1 MTRRLARLFGR
12 GGDLNPRNM
21 RLGIWAWLI
30 QRASGI
36 VLVAFVVAHA
46 VAISQASFAL
56 RGPLIAMLDGLRNP
70 FYYVD
75 RTFLFID
82 IVMLGII
89 AFHGM
94 NGIRIVLFDTGIG
107 VGLRSHKVIF
117 WILIAVAVLASG
129 LVIYY
134 GLPLLGGAL
143 Q

>member
-1 MTRRLARLFGR
+1 MTNWITRLFGR

-30 QRASGI
+30 QRVSGI
-36 VLVAFVVAHA
+36 VLVVFVVAHV

-56 RGPLIAMLDGLRNP
+56 RGPLVAMLDGLRTP

-75 RTFLFID
+75 RTFLAID
-82 IVMLGII
+82 LIMLGII

-94 NGIRIVLFDTGIG
+94 NGIRIVLFDTGVG

-117 WILIAVAVLASG
+117 WILIAVAVVTSG
-129 LVIYY
+129 LVIYF
-134 GLPLLGGAL
+134 GLPLLGGT
-143 Q
+143 

>member
-1 MTRRLARLFGR
+1 MTRRIARLFGR

-30 QRASGI
+30 QRVSGI
-36 VLVAFVVAHA
+36 VLVVFVVGHV

-56 RGPLIAMLDGLRNP
+56 RGPLVTMLDGLRTP

-75 RTFLFID
+75 RTFLAID
-82 IVMLGII
+82 LIMLGII

-94 NGIRIVLFDTGIG
+94 NGIRIVLFDTGVG

-117 WILIAVAVLASG
+117 WILIAVAVVTSG
-129 LVIYY
+129 IVIYY
-134 GLPLLGGAL
+134 GLPLLGGT
-143 Q
+143 

>member
-1 MTRRLARLFGR
+1 MIRRIARLFGR
-12 GGDLNPRNM
+12 GSDLNPHNM

-30 QRASGI
+30 QRVSGI
-36 VLVAFVVAHA
+36 VLVVFVVAHV

-56 RGPLIAMLDGLRNP
+56 KGTLVTMLDGLRNP

-75 RTFLFID
+75 STYLAID
-82 IVMLGII
+82 LIMLGII

-94 NGIRIVLFDTGIG
+94 NGIRIVLLDTGIG

-117 WILIAVAVLASG
+117 WILIAIAVIASG

-134 GLPLLGGAL
+134 GLPLLGGA
-143 Q
+143 

>member
-1 MTRRLARLFGR
+1 MTRRIARLFGR

-21 RLGIWAWLI
+21 RLGMWAWLI
-30 QRASGI
+30 QRVSGI
-36 VLVAFVVAHA
+36 ALVVFVVLHV

-56 RGPLIAMLDGLRNP
+56 KGTLATMLDGFRNP

-75 RTFLFID
+75 NTFLALDLI
-82 IVMLGII
+82 MLGII

-117 WILIAVAVLASG
+117 WILIALAVVASG

-134 GLPLLGGAL
+134 GLPLLGGA
-143 Q
+143 

>member
-1 MTRRLARLFGR
+1 MTRRIARLFGR

-21 RLGIWAWLI
+21 RLGMWAWLI
-30 QRASGI
+30 QRVSGI
-36 VLVAFVVAHA
+36 ILVVFVVMHV

-56 RGPLIAMLDGLRNP
+56 KGPLIMILDGLRNP

-75 RTFLFID
+75 RTFLSID
-82 IVMLGII
+82 LIILGII

-117 WILIAVAVLASG
+117 WILVAVAIVASG

-134 GLPLLGGAL
+134 GLPLLGGA
-143 Q
+143 

>member
-1 MTRRLARLFGR
+1 MTRRIARLFGR
-12 GGDLNPRNM
+12 GGALNPRNI
-21 RLGIWAWLI
+21 RLGMWAWLI
-30 QRASGI
+30 QRVSGI
-36 VLVAFVVAHA
+36 ILVVFVVMHV

-56 RGPLIAMLDGLRNP
+56 KGPLIMILDGLRNP

-75 RTFLFID
+75 RTFLSID
-82 IVMLGII
+82 IIMLGII

-117 WILIAVAVLASG
+117 WILVAIAIVASG

-134 GLPLLGGAL
+134 GLPLLGGA
-143 Q
+143 